1 MSEFHQL
8 SMDDIEGAS
17 VSFDRFA
24 GKTCLIV
31 NVASA

>member
-1 MSEFHQL
+1 MSNFHSLTMQ
-8 SMDDIEGAS
+8 SISGED

-31 NVASA
+31 NVASR